1 MSIAVLAAV
10 LIFFEPKVFGLP
22 YPGKNYISEK
32 FKDEQKEPLKKKL
45 YPERFSR
52 ETSESTVAATTTTL
66 QVPTPPDEEDATAD
80 VQGSDMC
87 GDKTRTSQ
95 CKTLQEAIEQYID
108 ASFGIPIEASYNAFL
123 LVDLYLSGLLKNSK
137 LSDLGQNERT
147 RDLGRTACNR
157 FINEYYKPKNIS
169 SGDCLWYYTCV
180 RDPNYFPSFRVEA
193 KLVNPSLFDRGVC
206 NEERMRVKA
215 LKREACKGDPCRTW
229 NWSIY
234 PIDIT
239 VGYTHR

>member
-1 MSIAVLAAV
+1 MKPRIQNLSIAVLAAV
-10 LIFFEPKVFGLP
+10 LIFFQPKVFGLP
-22 YPGKNYISEK
+22 YPGKNYISDK
-32 FKDEQKEPLKKKL
+32 FKDEQKEPLKKKYL
-45 YPERFSR
+45 ERFSR
-52 ETSESTVAATTTTL
+52 ETSESTVATTL
-66 QVPTPPDEEDATAD
+66 QVPMPPD

-193 KLVNPSLFDRGVC
+193 KLVNPSLFDRGYC
-206 NEERMRVKA
+206 NEERMRVMA
-215 LKREACKGDPCRTW
+215 FKREACKGDPCRTW

-239 VGYTHR
+239 VGYTPHNHS